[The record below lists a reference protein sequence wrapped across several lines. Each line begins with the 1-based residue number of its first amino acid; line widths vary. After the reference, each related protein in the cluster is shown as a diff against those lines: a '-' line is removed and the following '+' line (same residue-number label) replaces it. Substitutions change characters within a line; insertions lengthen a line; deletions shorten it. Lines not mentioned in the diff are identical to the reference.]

1 MVNFRLLTTVALT
14 ALILF
19 SGYHLISHYVD
30 ASANNKELKSSQAI
44 YQTGSMA
51 EVESPI
57 EKEPI
62 APVILPKLQEV
73 LSEAPELVGWINV
86 PNTGINHPVVQHS
99 DNDYYLEHSPNG
111 SETKFGSIYMDF
123 RNSEDSS
130 DWNTAIYGHN
140 MEDGTMFSDLERY
153 RKRDFF
159 YNNPYFYYDSL
170 YGEYFCQ
177 IFSVYYSA
185 AYSESNTVFFH
196 SDQRFYEFGSLVA
209 DMSLYPSNI
218 SIESGDRIL
227 TLATCTDQF
236 NNARLVI
243 HARMMPINEI
253 KTQ

>member
-1 MVNFRLLTTVALT
+1 MVNFRLMTTMALT

-19 SGYHLISHYVD
+19 SGYHLISHYAD

-44 YQTGSMA
+44 YQSGSEQEA
-51 EVESPI
+51 DSAGKDGTVEPF
-57 EKEPI
+57 
-62 APVILPKLQEV
+62 ILPKLQEIQ
-73 LSEAPELVGWINV
+73 LDAQELVGWIRI
-86 PNTGINHPVVQHS
+86 PNTGIDHPVVQHS
-99 DNDYYLEHSPNG
+99 DNDYYLKHSPDG
-111 SETKFGSIYMDF
+111 SKTKFGSIFMDF
-123 RNSEDSS
+123 RNSADTS

-177 IFSVYYSA
+177 IFSVYYSE
-185 AYSESNTVFFH
+185 AYTDSNTVFFH
-196 SDQRFYEFGSLVA
+196 SDQRFYEFTDQVA
-209 DMSLYPSNI
+209 AMSLFPTKV

-243 HARMMPINEI
+243 HARMVPI
-253 KTQ
+253 K